1 VSRKGLLVSLFASL
15 FMALAGLKTHALDQ
29 IGACSLAHISAYM
42 RKKAAAMTA
51 TMSTKPFRE
60 GRLFGEAAAQP
71 QTSDSS

>member
-29 IGACSLAHISAYM
+29 IGACSLPHISAYM
-42 RKKAAAMTA
+42 RNKAAAMTA

-60 GRLFGEAAAQP
+60 GRFFGEAAQP